1 MVISQ
6 DIAKGSISDAHHAD
20 LRTQQF
26 YMAYVNLSFMGTAHV
41 TNNKMPKQ
49 ESWKSEANQ
58 NEMGEASWKSKSKT
72 EKSEA

>member
-1 MVISQ
+1 MQ

-26 YMAYVNLSFMGTAHV
+26 YMAYVNLSFRGTAHV

-49 ESWKSEANQ
+49 ESWKSEVNQ
-58 NEMGEASWKSKSKT
+58 KNKNERGKASCKSKSKM